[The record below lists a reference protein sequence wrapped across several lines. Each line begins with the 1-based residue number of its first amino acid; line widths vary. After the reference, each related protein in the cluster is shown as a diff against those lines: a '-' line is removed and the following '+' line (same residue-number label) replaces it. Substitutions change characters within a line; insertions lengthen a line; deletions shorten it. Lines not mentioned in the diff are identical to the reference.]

1 MPGAITHRGAIFD
14 LGAGKHTHVSCLSP
28 YLRHRIITEKEVLKA
43 TLGRHSL
50 QASEKFVQ
58 EVFWRTYWKG
68 WLEMRPQIWRD
79 YQHGVMRALDD
90 VQTQS
95 GLRAPLGKRLYGAN
109 RYRLF

>member
-1 MPGAITHRGAIFD
+1 MPGRDYASRRNFD

-90 VQTQS
+90 VQTPV
-95 GLRAPLGKRLYGAN
+95 RTARPLGKRLYGAN